1 MHWILLDPFKINV
14 VINVPLINAFI
25 VINILL
31 RNIWLKWFN
40 ILMHIL
46 FTYIGK
52 WEVWVWV
59 DDICGGSSNSTRIPS
74 IFRSILLWK
83 SSVDFLIINEW
94 FPTNVDKIGRM
105 TNIVAYWNPNI
116 FVAIGIFLSA
126 PRSKM
131 LLYWHWSANQ
141 NVFAIHT
148 VPEDWVEIWSHQI
161 CLLLK
166 MVLHGLSCL

>member
-1 MHWILLDPFKINV
+1 MSHF
-14 VINVPLINAFI
+14 NAFI

-31 RNIWLKWFN
+31 RTIWLKCWFN
-40 ILMHIL
+40 ILIHIL

-59 DDICGGSSNSTRIPS
+59 DDICCGRSHSTRIPS

-83 SSVDFLIINEW
+83 SFFPQIFLISG
-94 FPTNVDKIGRM
+94 FPPMSTKCSLKFHGYLD
-105 TNIVAYWNPNI
+105 WNPNI
-116 FVAIGIFLSA
+116 FVVIGIFLSA

-141 NVFAIHT
+141 QNVIAIHI
-148 VPEDWVEIWSHQI
+148 VPEDWVEIWLGHTRF
-161 CLLLK
+161 
-166 MVLHGLSCL
+166 VSC